1 MKSLVSQSYCKI
13 YTYILGI
20 GTMMTQQKH
29 SEVLHKQLKEID
41 FTGAASLKRKFDC
54 SVVTDK
60 ETSPQQQ
67 PNTREVVCPP
77 SEEQFQTFKTLPRT
91 TEHQTSN
98 YFSSVRLFRQLCY
111 RCSAV

>member
-1 MKSLVSQSYCKI
+1 
-13 YTYILGI
+13 
-20 GTMMTQQKH
+20 MMTQQKH

-41 FTGAASLKRKFDC
+41 FTGAASLKRKF
-54 SVVTDK
+54 